1 MEQATEQDRQ
11 RRRLAMPYEV
21 NRILA
26 GSRDLEEAAPRILR
40 ALGEGL
46 DWGYAGLWTVD
57 RREGVLRCARTWHAP
72 SAGCPEFEAISR
84 RITFAAGVGLPGRV
98 WASGEPDWIADVSRD
113 ANFPRMMVAASE
125 GLRSAAAF
133 PIVLGGRVLGVFE
146 LLARQLREA
155 DPEILEMMA
164 SLGGQL
170 GQLLERERSREAV
183 EESEARK
190 AAMLE
195 TALDAIVTMNHD
207 GRVVEWNPAAER
219 TFGYAREQA
228 VGREMAELII
238 PLPLRER
245 HRRGLARY
253 LATGEGA
260 VIGRRIEI
268 TAMRSDGSEFPVELA
283 ITRVP
288 LGGPGLFTGYIR
300 DITERK
306 HAQEDLDFQ
315 RSILEAQGE
324 ASIDGIL
331 LVSRGRDIFRFNRRY
346 VQLWRIP
353 DDIAASGSCDL
364 VMEYVLAQLADRGAF
379 LGLVHY
385 LHEHPE
391 EDSHDEVL
399 LRDGRIFERYSAPV
413 KGREG
418 ARYGRVWHFRDITE
432 RKRAEEGLR
441 RSEASLAEA
450 QRIAHLG
457 NWEWNL
463 DSGEVRWSDEAYRI
477 YGFEPGEIDPTYETF
492 WNLVHPEDREYVREA
507 IHAALHHGQ
516 PYDFEHRIV
525 RPDGETRTVSRQ
537 GEVARDAT
545 ERPVR
550 VVGTVLDIT
559 ERRRAQ
565 EEVERALELR
575 NRFLSIASHE
585 LRTPVTMI
593 KGYAQVLR
601 RRAEQGGDT
610 GLLRPL
616 EVVNRQV
623 DRMAALIDDLLEVSR
638 IESGRLEFEQAPF
651 DLGDALREVVD
662 EVAMATPGFALR
674 VDERVKDLWV
684 RGDWVRIQRVVTNLL
699 TNAVKYSG
707 ERKEVDIALGREG
720 DRAVVSVTDYGIGIP
735 REQQHQVFELY
746 FRASNVSSGHYGG
759 LGLGL
764 YISKTIVERHGGEMW
779 VESRET
785 GGSIFRFSLPLLYE
799 GADTARDGAV

>member
-1 MEQATEQDRQ
+1 
-11 RRRLAMPYEV
+11 
-21 NRILA
+21 
-26 GSRDLEEAAPRILR
+26 
-40 ALGEGL
+40 
-46 DWGYAGLWTVD
+46 
-57 RREGVLRCARTWHAP
+57 
-72 SAGCPEFEAISR
+72 
-84 RITFAAGVGLPGRV
+84 
-98 WASGEPDWIADVSRD
+98 
-113 ANFPRMMVAASE
+113 
-125 GLRSAAAF
+125 
-133 PIVLGGRVLGVFE
+133 
-146 LLARQLREA
+146 
-155 DPEILEMMA
+155 MMA